1 MFESTVCY
9 ISSFPDKVSL
19 LSLTILGPGLG
30 NVCWTFIIFSQKI
43 TPGPNQCRS
52 STICLFAD
60 ILKSFLWLVF
70 FLIFYIS
77 SNLWRPHHQ
86 TSWDFHSR
94 WSYKEHWSGDRWHM
108 THGFNFLVLMLI
120 SARVKRLR
128 ASRLQKNS
136 FFPLEIVTFPFLPPA
151 WAKTASCCQ
160 LIPLVIPLN
169 PQLAPRHSSPA
180 QTLPNNSYPLQ

>member
-1 MFESTVCY
+1 
-9 ISSFPDKVSL
+9 
-19 LSLTILGPGLG
+19 
-30 NVCWTFIIFSQKI
+30 
-43 TPGPNQCRS
+43 
-52 STICLFAD
+52 
-60 ILKSFLWLVF
+60 
-70 FLIFYIS
+70 
-77 SNLWRPHHQ
+77 
-86 TSWDFHSR
+86 
-94 WSYKEHWSGDRWHM
+94 M

-180 QTLPNNSYPLQ
+180 QALPNIYPSQTNDYEFPVKLYSIAALVADYPKCNSHPR